1 MNCIPS
7 NKAWGLIHQAA
18 YIDNLKAV
26 QIILENPKC
35 DPYLRTKITREGI
48 VKPSSTADM
57 IAKDENVRN
66 LIIKHQEIRSK
77 EMEKN
82 TNPDIISVEFEK
94 DITVE
99 SILLMINT
107 FQNVLHPKTLNS
119 KHGMVY
125 SNLMLNVFNYID
137 SGKNWER
144 ARREV
149 SLQLQS
155 IDVFD
160 AIFLAT
166 GKDTGCITDDVS
178 EKKEE
183 FYSRVIRLYTRE
195 CTMMGVGT
203 NASSNKNKVFYRALN
218 YSLLRKGCEHSF
230 VAGKT

>member
-1 MNCIPS
+1 M
-7 NKAWGLIHQAA
+7 
-18 YIDNLKAV
+18 
-26 QIILENPKC
+26 
-35 DPYLRTKITREGI
+35 
-48 VKPSSTADM
+48 KPSSTADM

-66 LIIKHQEIRSK
+66 LIIKHQEIRLK
-77 EMEKN
+77 EMVKN

-99 SILLMINT
+99 SIILMINT
-107 FQNVLHPKTLNS
+107 FENVLHPKTLNS
-119 KHGMVY
+119 KHGLVY

-160 AIFLAT
+160 AILLAT
-166 GKDTGCITDDVS
+166 GKDTGHITDDVF
-178 EKKEE
+178 EMKEE

-195 CTMMGVGT
+195 CTMVGVGT

-218 YSLLRKGCEHSF
+218 YSLLRKRCEHSF